1 MSQACYTVNPVD
13 SHSHTKP
20 PHRYMYTVYKYTS
33 MHARVHN
40 SICSFYS
47 LIELAIT
54 VSKNQNKTSGAASS
68 RGYKS
73 GGGGGGAMKMSQ
85 SELLKDSVS
94 AWSINMPGVSKK
106 TRGSGRNGTEQRAL
120 EGIQNNSKRR
130 AIRYSVERRAGYLLT
145 KSIWWVIMFF
155 LYVCSSGVRL
165 QQHIS

>member
-1 MSQACYTVNPVD
+1 
-13 SHSHTKP
+13 
-20 PHRYMYTVYKYTS
+20 
-33 MHARVHN
+33 MHAKVHS

-73 GGGGGGAMKMSQ
+73 GGGAMKMSQ

-94 AWSINMPGVSKK
+94 VWSINMPGVSKK

-120 EGIQNNSKRR
+120 EGIQNNSKWR
-130 AIRYSVERRAGYLLT
+130 AIRHSVEGSAGYLLT
-145 KSIWWVIMFF
+145 KGMRWAIMFF
-155 LYVCSSGVRL
+155 LCVCVSGMG
-165 QQHIS
+165 